1 MAKVIIANAST
12 IPDIDYY
19 FSGFS
24 KDGSIV
30 HLSRYFDDAVFF
42 NDDELLQT
50 ALMECY
56 RFFGYADC
64 VEFCIEEVEL

>member
-1 MAKVIIANAST
+1 MAKVIVANAST
-12 IPDIDYY
+12 IPDVDYY

-30 HLSRYFDDAVFF
+30 HLSRYFDEAVFL
-42 NDDELLQT
+42 NDGEVLQT

-56 RFFGYADC
+56 RSFGHFDC
-64 VEFCIEEVEL
+64 VEFHIEEVET